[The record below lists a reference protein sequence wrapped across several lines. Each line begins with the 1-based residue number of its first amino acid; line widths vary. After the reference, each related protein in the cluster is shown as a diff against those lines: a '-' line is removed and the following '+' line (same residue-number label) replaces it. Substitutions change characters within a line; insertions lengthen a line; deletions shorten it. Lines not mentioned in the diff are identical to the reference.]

1 MMRNLVIG
9 FALLIAVVGIAIAP
23 VHAADADADLS
34 SMIEEY
40 KNKTQI
46 DVNIKDQG
54 IAGVDIDISYYLF
67 DENGLPVKLNKTV
80 VGISITTIET
90 GYYGLKDHFAH
101 AYVGICADV
110 YEYYIGDAPYGSIK
124 NVKQWDETKEMIV
137 PVKRE
142 DGVIELRSMNVD
154 VQHIHFRVTYFDS
167 ALGGHYIRSS
177 GDPVSVHV
185 VIYVIGQKY
194 PVSTVK
200 QYVRK

>member
-23 VHAADADADLS
+23 VHAADADLS

-67 DENGLPVKLNKTV
+67 DENGLPVKLNKTMV
-80 VGISITTIET
+80 DISITTIET
-90 GYYGLKDHFAH
+90 GHYRQKDHFAH
-101 AYVGICADV
+101 AYVWIYENV
-110 YEYYIGDAPYGSIK
+110 YGSAAPYGSIK
-124 NVKQWDETKEMIV
+124 WDEDETETKEMIV

-167 ALGGHYIRSS
+167 ALGGHYIRHS

>member
-23 VHAADADADLS
+23 VHAADADLS

-40 KNKTQI
+40 KNKAQI
-46 DVNIKDQG
+46 DVNIRDQG
-54 IAGVDIDISYYLF
+54 TGGVDIDISYYLF
-67 DENGLPVKLNKTV
+67 DENGLPVKLNKTMV
-80 VGISITTIET
+80 DISITTIET

-101 AYVGICADV
+101 AYVRICAIEAENGYGSV
-110 YEYYIGDAPYGSIK
+110 PYGSIK
-124 NVKQWDETKEMIV
+124 WDEDEYETETKEMIV

-154 VQHIHFRVTYFDS
+154 VQHIRFRVMYFDS
-167 ALGGHYIRSS
+167 ALGGHYIRSF

-185 VIYVIGQKY
+185 VIYVMGQKY

-200 QYVRK
+200 QYVHK

>member
-23 VHAADADADLS
+23 VHAADADLS

-40 KNKTQI
+40 KNKAQI
-46 DVNIKDQG
+46 DVNIRDQG
-54 IAGVDIDISYYLF
+54 TAGVDIDISYYLF

-80 VGISITTIET
+80 VDISITTIET
-90 GYYGLKDHFAH
+90 GYYGQNFAH
-101 AYVGICADV
+101 AYVGICANV
-110 YEYYIGDAPYGSIK
+110 YESAPYGSIK
-124 NVKQWDETKEMIV
+124 WDEYETETKEMIV

-154 VQHIHFRVTYFDS
+154 VQHIHFRVMYFDS
-167 ALGGHYIRSS
+167 ALGGHYIRSF

-200 QYVRK
+200 QYVYK